1 MSSRDVEIVRAGYDA
16 LSSNDIDTILE
27 FFHPEFEVTT
37 PPTLSA
43 EPDTYRGH
51 DGVRR
56 YFDSFWEAMDD
67 IRFVPHTFRE
77 VGDRIAVEI
86 SLHAR
91 GKNTGIETE
100 QRSVQ
105 VWELRD
111 GKAIGLEVYPTLD
124 EALASVDAAE
134 D

>member
-1 MSSRDVEIVRAGYDA
+1 MRAGYDA
-16 LSSNDIDTILE
+16 LSSNDIETILE
-27 FFHPEFEVTT
+27 FFHPEFKVTT

-56 YFDSFWEAMDD
+56 YFNSFWEAMDD

-77 VGDRIAVEI
+77 VGDRIVVEI

-100 QRSVQ
+100 QKSVQ